1 MPVCWLVTRV
11 MTLTPPFTK
20 YGKYVF
26 EKWILNWCMW
36 KFVPLM
42 KQLLS
47 LRVMWSDVT
56 STGKRHFRFDHCS
69 IYDMIRDSKRSHII
83 TIIIRC
89 RVVDG
94 ARGHDKVNEAWG
106 GAVSHPMYMLMM
118 LSICRPTIEITW
130 LQQGRLLGSQA
141 LQSIHPIPFSRALFS
156 HSAHRLLRAVY
167 VACMS
172 KNSSLTVVS

>member
-1 MPVCWLVTRV
+1 MDESLDLMTRFMTLPFSYAKKRWLMSDSDSRVMSHLHSKIDPKNDSSQLKKLPVCWLVTRV

-83 TIIIRC
+83 TPLSR
-89 RVVDG
+89 RWRS
-94 ARGHDKVNEAWG
+94 AR
-106 GAVSHPMYMLMM
+106 
-118 LSICRPTIEITW
+118 TW
-130 LQQGRLLGSQA
+130 
-141 LQSIHPIPFSRALFS
+141 
-156 HSAHRLLRAVY
+156 
-167 VACMS
+167 
-172 KNSSLTVVS
+172 